1 MAERVAIVG
10 EVEEDSSRV
19 GEDEESAV
27 REEMDER
34 IEVVL
39 GVDIAGIVQER
50 EGR

>member
-1 MAERVAIVG
+1 MTERVTIVG
-10 EVEEDSSRV
+10 EVEEDSARV

-39 GVDIAGIVQER
+39 GVAVAGLVQER